1 MERLIA
7 YCLIALTTM
16 ITCPAWAQWTQEM
29 YADYSYS
36 NYTNYPDFNRSVET
50 SGFDA
55 DLLEAAIFYE
65 TNRQR
70 ALYGLPLF
78 EYSYNLEVSAHNHS
92 VDMVN
97 YDFFDHE
104 SPVSGKKTLEERL
117 AIVEMDQI
125 AMAEGENIAIMPLKS
140 SYAATAGSL
149 VDQWMRSPL
158 HKENI
163 LDTDFTHL
171 GCGVAFY
178 RYGSTIHIKATQ
190 NFVGL
195 DVKSPSSSSSSSSV
209 SNAWTA
215 EEIRKAN
222 TAASASY
229 MSDIEKEVMMYLN
242 LARLYPKKF
251 AAIEVKDYQHAQGY
265 GVYPSFPQ
273 YKQGLLDKLNSMT
286 PIHVL
291 TPDAGLDQ
299 MAQCWAEES
308 SRYGLRGHQRV
319 NCTKGY
325 SAECCAYGVYTAIDI
340 VLQWLIDDGVP
351 SLGHRLS
358 CLSPAYSKAGISFMK
373 HSTED
378 HVTVLDMK

>member
-16 ITCPAWAQWTQEM
+16 ITRPAFAQWTTDM
-29 YADYSYS
+29 YNQYDYT
-36 NYTNYPDFNRSVET
+36 NYTDYPDFNRSVET
-50 SGFDA
+50 TGFDA
-55 DLLEAAIFYE
+55 DLLEAAVFYE

-70 ALYGLPLF
+70 ALNGLPLF
-78 EYSYNLEVSAHNHS
+78 EYSYNLEVCAHNHS

-117 AIVEMDQI
+117 AIVEMDEI
-125 AMAEGENIAIMPLKS
+125 AMAEGENIAITPLQS
-140 SYAATAGSL
+140 SYTATAKSL
-149 VDQWMRSPL
+149 VQQWMNSPG
-158 HKENI
+158 HRANI
-163 LDTDFTHL
+163 LDPDFTHL

-178 RYGSTIHIKATQ
+178 RHSSTIHIKATQ

-195 DVKSPSSSSSSSSV
+195 APSSSSSTSSV
-209 SNAWTA
+209 SNAWTE

-222 TAASASY
+222 TAAGVSY
-229 MSDIEKEVMMYLN
+229 MSDIEKDVMMYLN

-251 AAIEVKDYQHAQGY
+251 AAIEVEDYQHAQGY
-265 GVYPSFPQ
+265 GVHPTFPE
-273 YKQGLLDKLNSMT
+273 YKQSLLDKLYSMAPT
-286 PIHVL
+286 HVFI
-291 TPDAGLDQ
+291 PDEHLYQ
-299 MAQCWAEES
+299 IAQCWAEES

-325 SAECCAYGVYTAIDI
+325 SAECCSYGVYTAIDI

-351 SLGHRLS
+351 SLGHRTYS
-358 CLSPAYSKAGISFMK
+358 LSPSYYKAGIAHRK
-373 HSTED
+373 HTKANRI
-378 HVTVLDMK
+378 TVLDMK